1 MNNLE
6 LTHSQLFEMLKDQT
20 EVLPVELIINTVVP
34 LRKTGNPY
42 KDQVFTKT
50 STVQGKIGKNYAN
63 EVSLVR
69 PTDSTVTPPA
79 SHGRAWGTL
88 VNPYVIEYK
97 NMYYLQVFVESSQ
110 CLLYQ
115 NDKNEQIE
123 EIMIAPWLPIEK
135 SPQDVFIRDIKFS
148 NIKKI
153 ALKDQIYKLVP
164 NI

>member
-1 MNNLE
+1 
-6 LTHSQLFEMLKDQT
+6 MLKNQT
-20 EVLPVELIINTVVP
+20 EVLSVELIINTVVP

-69 PTDSTVTPPA
+69 PTDSTVTSPA

-88 VNPYVIEYK
+88 VNPYVVEYK
-97 NMYYLQVFVESSQ
+97 NMYYLQVFVENTTS
-110 CLLYQ
+110 LMYH
-115 NDKNEQIE
+115 NDKNEQIDE
-123 EIMIAPWLPIEK
+123 SMISPWFPIEK

-148 NIKKI
+148 NIKI
-153 ALKDQIYKLVP
+153 ITLNGDVYKLVP
-164 NI
+164 KI